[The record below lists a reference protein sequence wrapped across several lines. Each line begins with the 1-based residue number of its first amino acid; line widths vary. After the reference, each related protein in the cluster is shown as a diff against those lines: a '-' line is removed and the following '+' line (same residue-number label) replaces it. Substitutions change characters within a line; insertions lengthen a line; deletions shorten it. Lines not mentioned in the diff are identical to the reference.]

1 MQNFDIIRHFSL
13 KVTRIELKVY
23 SVNEIKILV

>member
-13 KVTRIELKVY
+13 KVTLIVLKVY

>member
-13 KVTRIELKVY
+13 KVTWIALKVY